1 MKRNLLIPMVSMLI
15 VASAK
20 AQTPDSAKVM
30 VHYKFTHVRD
40 TTDKEHPYTESMVLM
55 VGQTASVYKS
65 YDAKLQMDQMK
76 KQMAEQM
83 KGSAMGPMNFKSGG
97 KGITSTEIFEFP
109 NINKMVRKEKL
120 LNNYLIEEPYP
131 TINWK
136 ISADTATISNL
147 HCQKATGHF
156 KGRDYIAWFCADLP
170 FRNGPWKLT
179 GLPGLIV
186 EAHDIKDQVIFKFD
200 GIEEIV
206 KTAPDPNAVENGLS
220 EGKGGRVM
228 FVLGADDSNK
238 DPNVIALPTNGI
250 KTTQKEFDNLKEAM
264 RKDPQ
269 AFIQSAMAGMGGGVK
284 FNRADGSGPQISM
297 KVNPDSAKPI
307 VINNPIELPEKK

>member
-1 MKRNLLIPMVSMLI
+1 MKRKLLIPMVLMLV

-40 TTDKEHPYTESMVLM
+40 TTDKEHPYTESMILM

-65 YDAKLQMDQMK
+65 YDGKLQADQMK

-83 KGSAMGPMNFKSGG
+83 KAGAMGPMNFKSGG

-120 LNNYLIEEPYP
+120 LNNYLIDEPYP
-131 TINWK
+131 AINWK

-170 FRNGPWKLT
+170 FRCGPWKLA

-186 EAHDIKDQVIFKFD
+186 EAHDVKDQVVFKFD

-206 KTAPDPNAVENGLS
+206 KAAPDPNAVENGVTQ
-220 EGKGGRVM
+220 GAGGRVM
-228 FVLGADDSNK
+228 LVIGADDSNK
-238 DPNVIALPTNGI
+238 DPNLIALPTNGI

-264 RKDPQ
+264 KKDPQ

-284 FNRADGSGPQISM
+284 FNRADGSGPQINM
-297 KVNPDSAKPI
+297 KMQPDSAKPI